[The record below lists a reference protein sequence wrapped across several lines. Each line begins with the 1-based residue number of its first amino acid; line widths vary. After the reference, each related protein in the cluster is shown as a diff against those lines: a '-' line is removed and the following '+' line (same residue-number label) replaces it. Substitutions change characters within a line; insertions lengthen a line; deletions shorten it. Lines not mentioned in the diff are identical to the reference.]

1 MPGRHLPTF
10 SRSAIANHN
19 TTSSCYV
26 TVGTKVYDVTSFLPD
41 HPGGGDLIAE
51 YGGKDVTEI
60 MKDEISHAH
69 SEAAYE
75 VLDECFVGFAEE
87 TENLVELKRM
97 RIKMEKD
104 ISGAET
110 VSTFEPVPDSMSDAM
125 SQTSSLTPTSSTLPT
140 TSQPLYENTG
150 MSSAEDLSRETDAA
164 TDYRTHKFLD
174 LNRPLIPQVWSGGFS
189 KEFYLEQ
196 VHRPRHYR
204 GGDSAPLFGNFLE
217 PLTKTAWWVVPSIW
231 LPPVAYGTLLAGRE
245 LGILPLVLYWITGL
259 GIWTFVEYGL
269 HRLLFHI
276 DKYVFI
282 KIFQYGLKA
291 DFTTHGMLQLT
302 YLSYLVI
309 YLTTVS
315 ASRPTSYFMVF
326 IITYP
331 WTATVSLCHLLSSS
345 SLQHL
350 SGISPTLS
358 FSTTGTPLLQF
369 IAVESL
375 DISAMI

>member
-10 SRSAIANHN
+10 SRSAIANHS

-26 TVGTKVYDVTSFLPD
+26 TIGTKVYDVTSFLPD

-60 MKDEISHAH
+60 MRDEISHAH

-75 VLDECFVGFAEE
+75 VLDECLIGFAEE

-97 RIKMEKD
+97 KMEMENGM
-104 ISGAET
+104 SGAET
-110 VSTFEPVPDSMSDAM
+110 VSTFEQVPDSISDTT
-125 SQTSSLTPTSSTLPT
+125 SQTSSLTPPPSTLPT
-140 TSQPLYENTG
+140 TSRPLYENTG

-174 LNRPLIPQVWSGGFS
+174 LNRPLIPQVWNGSFS

-245 LGILPLVLYWITGL
+245 LGILPLVLYWLIGL
-259 GIWTFVEYGL
+259 AIWTFVEYGL

-282 KIFQYGLKA
+282 KIFYYGLKA
-291 DFTTHGMLQLT
+291 D
-302 YLSYLVI
+302 
-309 YLTTVS
+309 
-315 ASRPTSYFMVF
+315 
-326 IITYP
+326 
-331 WTATVSLCHLLSSS
+331 
-345 SLQHL
+345 
-350 SGISPTLS
+350 
-358 FSTTGTPLLQF
+358 STT
-369 IAVESL
+369 
-375 DISAMI
+375 